1 MKKNSFEWNLSLI
14 DEIIEKLEKG
24 DLNLNDSLKE
34 YEKAMKLLKKS
45 SDILDEAEGVIKKIS
60 LDKND
65 DIVEEVLDYENI

>member
-45 SDILDEAEGVIKKIS
+45 SDILNEAEGVIKKIS